1 MTTIV
6 NRGRA
11 ARDRVISSPAGS
23 VERQAIGK
31 YQIISR
37 IGQGAMGEVFKAHDP
52 LLNRMVAVKTISSS
66 LGTESELRRRFLRE
80 AQSAARL
87 NHPNIITVLDFG
99 EEQGQIFMAMELL
112 EGSDLKDLIGTHMLP
127 DLDGRLDV
135 MEQVCEGLAYAH
147 SMEVVHRDLKP
158 SNIHVLPSGR
168 VKILDFGLAR
178 LGASEMTRTGMVM
191 GTPHYMSPEQVRGEK
206 VDVRSDVFA
215 LGAMFYELLA
225 ERKAFEGDS
234 MHTVLYQVLEEQ
246 PEPLRNW
253 VHLPPMLGEVVEK
266 ALQKDAAARF
276 ADASELLAAV
286 RAVRRALAD
295 PRAEALSG
303 SEMGGLP
310 PGALRGP
317 ADPRVVGAVALRPE
331 PESGPPAPATLSAEA
346 PTQVDP
352 RRARFPPRVAS
363 SSSRAPLYLGG
374 GLALVGLLLAGGFAL
389 AIRQPLPAAPRVGP
403 RPLNDL
409 TRALVAS
416 QVELARNKLDEKSY
430 RDAATRADQALRLD
444 PTNDEARQLLAR
456 ARGALQELDA
466 ADAEARAALAAG
478 DAEKA
483 AQGLWSVLLLDPHHE
498 GINGLV
504 APLNPVFRDRAA
516 RAKELMSEAR
526 AAADR
531 AKASAQ
537 AGFAAGVSAGAD
549 GDWLLSKK
557 QYAAAAAR
565 YLDARDEFERA
576 RRSVQR

>member
-1 MTTIV
+1 M
-6 NRGRA
+6 
-11 ARDRVISSPAGS
+11 
-23 VERQAIGK
+23 
-31 YQIISR
+31 
-37 IGQGAMGEVFKAHDP
+37 
-52 LLNRMVAVKTISSS
+52 
-66 LGTESELRRRFLRE
+66 
-80 AQSAARL
+80 
-87 NHPNIITVLDFG
+87 
-99 EEQGQIFMAMELL
+99 
-112 EGSDLKDLIGTHMLP
+112 
-127 DLDGRLDV
+127 
-135 MEQVCEGLAYAH
+135 
-147 SMEVVHRDLKP
+147 
-158 SNIHVLPSGR
+158 
-168 VKILDFGLAR
+168 
-178 LGASEMTRTGMVM
+178 
-191 GTPHYMSPEQVRGEK
+191 
-206 VDVRSDVFA
+206 
-215 LGAMFYELLA
+215 
-225 ERKAFEGDS
+225 
-234 MHTVLYQVLEEQ
+234 
-246 PEPLRNW
+246 
-253 VHLPPMLGEVVEK
+253 VEK
-266 ALQKDAAARF
+266 ALQKDPAARF

-295 PRAEALSG
+295 PRAGALSG
-303 SEMGGLP
+303 SERSGLP
-310 PGALRGP
+310 PSAVRGP
-317 ADPRVVGAVALRPE
+317 ADPRVLGAVALRPE

-352 RRARFPPRVAS
+352 RRARFPPHVAS

-389 AIRQPLPAAPRVGP
+389 AIRQPPPAAPRVEP

-483 AQGLWSVLLLDPHHE
+483 AQGLWSVLLLDPRHE
-498 GINGLV
+498 GINDLV
-504 APLNPVFRDRAA
+504 PLLNPVFRDRAA

-531 AKASAQ
+531 GKASAQ